1 MSSYFEPTYGVNRK
15 PGTSGLEISD
25 LNPEEAYGTDMRYLD
40 DDAQASAD
48 RADTKNLD
56 KQTRVKKFMSA
67 AKAAGK
73 YRQKAQIDEPQIRG
87 KTPKSEASINGVFL
101 PSQGDRIGRGGY
113 NAYARGPGFGSSFV

>member
-40 DDAQASAD
+40 DTAQVFAD

-56 KQTRVKKFMSA
+56 KQARVKKFMSSA
-67 AKAAGK
+67 RAAGK

-87 KTPKSEASINGVFL
+87 RTPKSEASINGVFL

>member
-40 DDAQASAD
+40 DTAQVFAD

-56 KQTRVKKFMSA
+56 KQARVKKFMSSA
-67 AKAAGK
+67 RAAGK

-87 KTPKSEASINGVFL
+87 RTPKSEASINGVFL

-113 NAYARGPGFGSSFV
+113 NSYARGPGFGSSFV